1 MTRCTT
7 SAALVALAGLSGLAS
22 ATITGFSYSASLW
35 GASDA
40 GLGIEGHTI
49 EDFEDASLA
58 PGFRVAITSSIGN
71 LAPTSTLPGLMNA
84 VADPFGT
91 AFVDSNWDGSRVLI
105 NTYDNQSKYYYTPG
119 NWGNLTMYFDTPVN
133 SIGFSVQQM
142 QRTATNHIIIN
153 GIDRGDMLNFLGLTA
168 TGLRNG
174 YARIYSFDETIQ
186 SVTLTS
192 TYGDGWA
199 VDHVAFGVIP
209 APASAM
215 VGVLGLGFMGRRRR
229 L

>member
-1 MTRCTT
+1 MTRCT
-7 SAALVALAGLSGLAS
+7 SAAALVALAGLSGLAS

-40 GLGIEGHTI
+40 DLGIAGHTI
-49 EDFEDASLA
+49 EDFEDTTLA

-71 LAPTSTLPGLMNA
+71 LAPTSTLPSLMSA
-84 VADPFGT
+84 AADPFGT
-91 AFVDSNWDGSRVLI
+91 AFVDSNWDGSRVLL
-105 NTYDNQSKYYYTPG
+105 NTFDNQSKYYYTAG

-142 QRTATNHIIIN
+142 QRTATNRIIIN
-153 GIDRGDMLNFLGLTA
+153 GIDRGDMLNFLGLSA

-174 YARIYSFDETIQ
+174 YARIFSFDETIQ

-192 TYGDGWA
+192 TYGDGWT
-199 VDHVAFGVIP
+199 VDHVAYGVIP

-215 VGVLGLGFMGRRRR
+215 VGVLGLGMLGRRRR
-229 L
+229 